1 MSGFSGGSPGQSSSL
16 GASGALG
23 GTGGSLCFQES
34 QGISGFRQGI
44 WGKREPGIA
53 EMAVEQELV
62 RFYKAKGF
70 TYWCVKDFRK
80 FLGGRMEVW
89 RHKYRH
95 LP

>member
-1 MSGFSGGSPGQSSSL
+1 M
-16 GASGALG
+16 
-23 GTGGSLCFQES
+23 
-34 QGISGFRQGI
+34 
-44 WGKREPGIA
+44 GKREPGIA